1 MSEIN
6 VKQITTE
13 SRNQNTMD
21 IDKVSTM
28 EILQK
33 INAEDKKV
41 PLASK
46 ELYLK
51 SNY

>member
-6 VKQITTE
+6 IKQITTE

-33 INAEDKKV
+33 
-41 PLASK
+41 
-46 ELYLK
+46 
-51 SNY
+51 

>member
-6 VKQITTE
+6 IKQITTE

-28 EILQK
+28 EILMLK
-33 INAEDKKV
+33 IKKF
-41 PLASK
+41 PLQSK

>member
-6 VKQITTE
+6 IKQITTE

-41 PLASK
+41 PLAV
-46 ELYLK
+46 ERALPQI
-51 SNY
+51 

>member
-6 VKQITTE
+6 IKQITTE

-33 INAEDKKV
+33 INAEDKKF
-41 PLASK
+41 PLQSK